1 MRNIYDGTGGYTLK
15 CCNLSEVIDDIKAG
29 EWFRT
34 DSMDWYYRSVPFQVG
49 NGVSVPSSVFFL
61 HRVCVTS
68 FSTKYTYFYK
78 IIQDD
83 TTSVK
88 IYTKKAIEDKIC
100 QELSILRK
108 GVSSKTVTP
117 ASVKKLKFYLDAIPQ
132 EIYLREGFGEKVK
145 EALKIGAGSRGKKL
159 AIESQLVSDIVD
171 AKVAKA
177 QKDDRDAT
185 ERLQEVFIE
194 MQTQRAKTNKDKA
207 D

>member
-15 CCNLSEVIDDIKAG
+15 CCNLNEVIEDIKAG

-49 NGVSVPSSVFFL
+49 NGVSVPSSVFLL

-68 FSTKYTYFYK
+68 VSTKFTYFYK

-88 IYTKKAIEDKIC
+88 IYTKTALEDKIC

-132 EIYLREGFGEKVK
+132 EIFLREGFGEKVK
-145 EALKIGAGSRGKKL
+145 EALKIGAGSRNKKL
-159 AIESQLVSDIVD
+159 AIENQLVSDIVD

-177 QKDDRDAT
+177 QNDDKKAT
-185 ERLQEVFIE
+185 EYLQEVFNE
-194 MQTQRAKTNKDKA
+194 RKNSRTK
-207 D
+207 